1 MKVVVI
7 EDEKITADDLIE
19 NLLAVRP
26 SYTVVKLLTSVAEA
40 CAYFKQQPEIDI
52 IFSDIQLGD
61 GISFDIFKE
70 LSIITPIVFCTAYNA
85 YALEAFKANG
95 IDYIL
100 KPFSQAE
107 IKKAVEKFELLTYKN
122 GVSINKLLNYLS
134 DKPLKTNNMSLLVYQ
149 KDMIIPIDTNDIAI
163 VQLVHGTVKLVLFNG
178 DAYITA
184 QSLDDIEK
192 LNLPFFF
199 RANRQFLLHRKIIKD
214 ALQYLNRKLLVRLN
228 IPFDEQ
234 IFISKEKT
242 PAFLAWLMSA

>member
-7 EDEKITADDLIE
+7 EDETITADDLIE

-26 SYTVVKLLTSVAEA
+26 NYTVVKLLTSVAEA
-40 CAYFKQQPEIDI
+40 RIYFKQQPEIDI

-70 LSIITPIVFCTAYNA
+70 LTINTPIVFCTAYNT

-107 IKKAVEKFELLTYKN
+107 IKKAVEKFELLTNKN

-134 DKPLKTNNMSLLVYQ
+134 DKQLKNNNMSLLVYQ

-163 VQLVHGTVKLVLFNG
+163 VQLLNGTVKLVQG
-178 DAYITA
+178 KRI
-184 QSLDDIEK
+184 
-192 LNLPFFF
+192 
-199 RANRQFLLHRKIIKD
+199 
-214 ALQYLNRKLLVRLN
+214 
-228 IPFDEQ
+228 
-234 IFISKEKT
+234 
-242 PAFLAWLMSA
+242 

>member
-7 EDEKITADDLIE
+7 EDETITADDLIE

-26 SYTVVKLLTSVAEA
+26 NYTVVKLLTSVAEA
-40 CAYFKQQPEIDI
+40 RIYFKQQPEIDI

-70 LSIITPIVFCTAYNA
+70 LTINTPIVFCTAYNT

-107 IKKAVEKFELLTYKN
+107 IKKAVEKFELLTNKN

-134 DKPLKTNNMSLLVYQ
+134 DKQLKNNNMSLLVYQ

-163 VQLVHGTVKLVLFNG
+163 VQLLNGTVKLVLFNG
-178 DAYITA
+178 DVYITT

-214 ALQYLNRKLLVRLN
+214 ALQYLNRKLLVRL
-228 IPFDEQ
+228 IIHFDEQ

-242 PAFLAWLMSA
+242 PAFLAWLTSG